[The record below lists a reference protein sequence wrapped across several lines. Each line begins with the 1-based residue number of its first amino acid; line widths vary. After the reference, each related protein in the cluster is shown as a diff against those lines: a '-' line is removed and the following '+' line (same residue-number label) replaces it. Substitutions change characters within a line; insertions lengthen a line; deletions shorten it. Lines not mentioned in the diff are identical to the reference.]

1 VSGPLSTL
9 NAMNDA
15 ASDGESA
22 EQYIASLPEDAQ
34 AWMREFTE
42 YVAGHYPTVPY
53 LMFRGRP
60 MFKFEGTYLKGY
72 VMFTAASKHFTAH
85 AIDFD
90 LIEESKP
97 RFPRASFGKGS
108 IKIPYADLD
117 AKQPLREFVD
127 AVMARHGVP
136 RDR

>member
-1 VSGPLSTL
+1 
-9 NAMNDA
+9 
-15 ASDGESA
+15 
-22 EQYIASLPEDAQ
+22 
-34 AWMREFTE
+34 MREFTA
-42 YVAGHYPTVPY
+42 YVATHYPSVPY

-90 LIEESKP
+90 LIEAAKP
-97 RFPRASFGKGS
+97 DFPNSSFGKGS
-108 IKIPYADLD
+108 IKIPYSDES

-127 AVMARHGVP
+127 AVMLRHGVS
-136 RDR
+136 RVG

>member
-1 VSGPLSTL
+1 
-9 NAMNDA
+9 MD
-15 ASDGESA
+15 EA
-22 EQYIASLPEDAQ
+22 EEYIASLPDDPQ
-34 AWMREFTE
+34 AWMREFTA
-42 YVAGHYPTVPY
+42 YVATHYPGVPY

-85 AIDFD
+85 AIDFE
-90 LIEESKP
+90 LIEDWKP

-108 IKIPYADLD
+108 IKIPYGDVA
-117 AKQPLREFVD
+117 AKEPLREFVD

-136 RDR
+136 RV

>member
-1 VSGPLSTL
+1 
-9 NAMNDA
+9 MD
-15 ASDGESA
+15 EA
-22 EQYIASLPEDAQ
+22 EQYIASLPANAQ
-34 AWMREFTE
+34 AWMREFTD
-42 YVAGHYPTVPY
+42 YVATNYPSVPY

-72 VMFTAASKHFTAH
+72 VMFTAAANHFTAH

-90 LIEESKP
+90 LIVDMKP

-108 IKIPYADLD
+108 IKIPFDDIA

-127 AVMARHGVP
+127 EVMRRHAVP
-136 RDR
+136 RA

>member
-1 VSGPLSTL
+1 METP
-9 NAMNDA
+9 
-15 ASDGESA
+15 E
-22 EQYIASLPEDAQ
+22 EYIASLPPHAQ
-34 AWMREFTE
+34 AWMREFTG
-42 YVAGHYPTVPY
+42 YVATNYPTVPY

-72 VMFTAASKHFTAH
+72 VMFTAAAKHFTAH

-90 LIEESKP
+90 LIVDMKD

-108 IKIPYADLD
+108 IKIPYDDDA

-127 AVMARHGVP
+127 EVMRRHGVP
-136 RDR
+136 RVTA